1 MFKAIIV
8 ENDLLQIRTLKK
20 MIREHCP
27 QIEVMDE
34 IRDLRSSQKIISQQ
48 QPDLV
53 FFDLS
58 IKNGQVF
65 EMLDKIMPLD
75 FELIF
80 TSKND
85 QHSLKAIKYAALDY
99 LLKPFN
105 VADVQ
110 AAGQKAIQKI
120 TSKYVTRQL
129 DMILS
134 NIKDQPN
141 GHQRKVAIPTV
152 EGYVFI
158 NMFDIVRCEAN
169 GAYTTIYT
177 SKKEKIIASRNIK
190 EYEEMFPKNQF
201 FRVHNSHL
209 VNVNRI
215 LRYNKG
221 RGGTLT
227 MEDGTSIEVASRRR
241 NEFINLFQ

>member
-1 MFKAIIV
+1 MK
-8 ENDLLQIRTLKK
+8 L
-20 MIREHCP
+20 
-27 QIEVMDE
+27 
-34 IRDLRSSQKIISQQ
+34 
-48 QPDLV
+48 
-53 FFDLS
+53 
-58 IKNGQVF
+58 
-65 EMLDKIMPLD
+65 
-75 FELIF
+75 
-80 TSKND
+80 
-85 QHSLKAIKYAALDY
+85 
-99 LLKPFN
+99 
-105 VADVQ
+105 
-110 AAGQKAIQKI
+110 
-120 TSKYVTRQL
+120 
-129 DMILS
+129 
-134 NIKDQPN
+134 
-141 GHQRKVAIPTV
+141 
-152 EGYVFI
+152 
-158 NMFDIVRCEAN
+158 VRCEAN